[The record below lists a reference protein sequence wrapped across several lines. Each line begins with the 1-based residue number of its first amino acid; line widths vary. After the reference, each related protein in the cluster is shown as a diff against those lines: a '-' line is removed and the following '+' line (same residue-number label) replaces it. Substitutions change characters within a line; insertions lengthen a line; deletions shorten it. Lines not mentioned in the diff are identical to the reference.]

1 MANKVLQSLIFVKRG
16 RLFEGGANCSI
27 FGLKVE
33 AKEGEGWDFNLS
45 IYSIIHSLHVPLEFI
60 KTFVTFCRLQ
70 AFSKS

>member
-33 AKEGEGWDFNLS
+33 GKEGGGVGTFNLS
-45 IYSIIHSLHVPLEFI
+45 IYSIIHSLHVPLEFYQD
-60 KTFVTFCRLQ
+60 FCHVL
-70 AFSKS
+70 